1 MAASR
6 KAHSPTRAHDSA
18 GSRPRRSSGA
28 RKKTTRRSKHYWSG
42 KVTRES
48 HAMDLKQGVFT
59 GNDPDKIARSVLASA
74 RRSHTRKAT
83 PYRSAMSMLNFY
95 INRGGAGLSAAKK
108 QVLER
113 AKDSLRRRAG
123 KAKGRATTT
132 RH

>member
-1 MAASR
+1 MPTHDKTRPRSHPASR
-6 KAHSPTRAHDSA
+6 PHRGA
-18 GSRPRRSSGA
+18 A
-28 RKKTTRRSKHYWSG
+28 RKKTKRRSKHYWSG

-48 HAMDLKQGVFT
+48 HAMDLKSGVFT
-59 GNDPDKIARSVLASA
+59 SRDPDKIASSVLGSA
-74 RRSHTRKAT
+74 RRSHTRKTT

-95 INRGGAGLSAAKK
+95 INRGGKGMRAAKK

-123 KAKGRATTT
+123 KVKGRPKTT